1 MFTAKHNIQERKEDL
16 ENIKEIIVEFKE
28 RLSRKQEKLKK
39 KQDFRKGM
47 LLEKYIIKMLY
58 KLDNRKFKEDYL
70 KKLER
75 NQ

>member
-1 MFTAKHNIQERKEDL
+1 
-16 ENIKEIIVEFKE
+16 VEFKE

-75 NQ
+75 N